1 MRGRKNKKTSSLLRN
16 ILAKQDVIK
25 YRSMKIKIQQKA
37 LKGG

>member
-1 MRGRKNKKTSSLLRN
+1 MRGRKNKKASLLLRN
-16 ILAKQDVIK
+16 IRAKQDLIN